1 MAGWYEKYGPQGFVV
16 VGIHSPEFAW
26 EHDLD
31 KVRKACKRLGV
42 KFPVALDNDF
52 ATWKRYGT
60 RYWPTLHIVDKGGV
74 VRYTRFGERGYGEME
89 REIRRLL
96 KE

>member
-1 MAGWYEKYGPQGFVV
+1 M
-16 VGIHSPEFAW
+16 
-26 EHDLD
+26 
-31 KVRKACKRLGV
+31 
-42 KFPVALDNDF
+42 ALDNDF

-74 VRYTRFGERGYGEME
+74 VRYTRFGEGGYAEME
-89 REIRRLL
+89 SEIQRLL

>member
-1 MAGWYEKYGPQGFVV
+1 MAGWHEKYGPQGFLV

-42 KFPVALDNDF
+42 EFPVALDNDF

-60 RYWPTLHIVDKGGV
+60 RSFLAPIPGRWMNVDSSTPGCSL
-74 VRYTRFGERGYGEME
+74 GYSF
-89 REIRRLL
+89 RRRCISLSISA
-96 KE
+96 